1 LTKRTAEAL
10 TDYLNDEAKIRQA
23 MVFAEENTNKADKPL
38 RADFRLPKVAYLHS
52 DIDTLER
59 SDILDSLR
67 MGEFDVLVG
76 INLLREGLD
85 LPEVTL
91 VAILEADKEGFLR
104 SKTSLIQTM
113 GRAARHEHGRVI
125 LYADKHSKAMVA
137 ALEEVNRRRSVQAQY
152 NADHGIT
159 PTSISKP
166 VREKLLDKQEETEA
180 QKATIKPLKNF
191 SAMGW
196 ETIDDIEPGS
206 LTPQD
211 VSKLVKDLTKEM
223 KKAAADWDFELAA
236 NYRDAIKRLEI
247 G

>member
-1 LTKRTAEAL
+1 
-10 TDYLNDEAKIRQA
+10 
-23 MVFAEENTNKADKPL
+23 
-38 RADFRLPKVAYLHS
+38 
-52 DIDTLER
+52 
-59 SDILDSLR
+59 
-67 MGEFDVLVG
+67 
-76 INLLREGLD
+76 
-85 LPEVTL
+85 
-91 VAILEADKEGFLR
+91 
-104 SKTSLIQTM
+104 M